1 MRAVVVREFGSPDV
15 LRVEETA
22 DPLPGA
28 GELLVAVEAAGV
40 NFMDVYRRSGAYPG
54 PLPFVPGAEAAGTV
68 LAVGPEPE
76 SGQEPGGGGRDG
88 DGDGAGRGP
97 APGGW
102 DRHRVGDRVAW
113 ANQPG
118 GYAELA
124 VIRAERAVPVPSGL
138 SLSVAAAVLLQGM
151 TAHYLTHDTYPVRP
165 GDTVLVHA
173 AAGGMGLLL
182 TQLATLR
189 GGRVIGVVSTEAK
202 EKTAR
207 AAGAWQVLR
216 TGEGR
221 GAVADVAAMARE
233 LTGGVG
239 VAAVYDGVGAPT
251 FEASLASLRTR
262 GTLALFG
269 QAGGRVPPVDLQ
281 RLNTA
286 GSVFVTRPNL
296 DHYTATAEE
305 LAHRAGGILGPVADG
320 RVDVHIGGSFP
331 LEAAGEAHRA
341 LESRASTGKLLL
353 TTSAGTTGAS
363 TSTSTSTANG
373 DTP

>member
-1 MRAVVVREFGSPDV
+1 MKAVLVREFGAPEV
-15 LRVEETA
+15 LRAEEVA
-22 DPLPGA
+22 DPRPAA

-40 NFMDVYRRSGAYPG
+40 NFIDVYRRSGAYPG
-54 PLPFVPGAEAAGTV
+54 PLPFVPGAEAAGV
-68 LAVGPEPE
+68 VIALGPETDE
-76 SGQEPGGGGRDG
+76 
-88 DGDGAGRGP
+88 A
-97 APGGW
+97 AC
-102 DRHRVGDRVAW
+102 RHRLGDRVAW

-124 VIRAERAVPVPSGL
+124 VIPAHRAVPVPDDLTCRS
-138 SLSVAAAVLLQGM
+138 AAAVLLQGM

-182 TQLATLR
+182 TQLARLR
-189 GGRVIGVVSTEAK
+189 GGRVIGTVSTAEK
-202 EKTAR
+202 EKAAR

-216 TGEGR
+216 HGQDDIAA
-221 GAVADVAAMARE
+221 AVRE
-233 LTGGVG
+233 LTDGEG

-251 FEASLASLRTR
+251 FDASLDSLRPR
-262 GTLALFG
+262 GTLAVFG

-281 RLNTA
+281 RLNAA

-296 DHYTATAEE
+296 DHHIATAGE
-305 LAHRAGGILGPVADG
+305 LAHRAADVFGLVADG
-320 RVDVHIGGSFP
+320 RIDLHIGGSFP
-331 LEAAGEAHRA
+331 LERAGEAHRA

-353 TTSAGTTGAS
+353 TTSTT
-363 TSTSTSTANG
+363 NG

>member
-1 MRAVVVREFGSPDV
+1 MRAVLVREFGTADV
-15 LRVEETA
+15 LRTEDVA
-22 DPLPGA
+22 DPRPGA

-40 NFMDVYRRSGAYPG
+40 NFIDVYRRSGAYPG
-54 PLPFVPGAEAAGTV
+54 PLPFVPGAEAAGVVIAT
-68 LAVGPEPE
+68 GPT
-76 SGQEPGGGGRDG
+76 
-88 DGDGAGRGP
+88 
-97 APGGW
+97 APG
-102 DRHRVGDRVAW
+102 DAVRHRVGDRVAW

-124 VIRAERAVPVPSGL
+124 VVPAHRAVPVPAGL
-138 SLSVAAAVLLQGM
+138 GSRTAAAVLLQGM
-151 TAHYLTHDTYPVRP
+151 TAHYLTHDTHRVRP

-182 TQLATLR
+182 TQLVRLR
-189 GGRVIGVVSTEAK
+189 GGRVIGTVSAPEK

-207 AAGAWQVLR
+207 AAGAWQVLC
-216 TGEGR
+216 TGAD
-221 GAVADVAAMARE
+221 AVDVAAAVRE
-233 LTGGVG
+233 LTGGEG

-251 FEASLASLRTR
+251 FDASLASLRTR

-296 DHYTATAEE
+296 DHHIATTEE
-305 LAHRAGGILGPVADG
+305 LARRAAEVFGLVADG
-320 RVDVHIGGSFP
+320 RLDVHIGGSFP
-331 LEAAGEAHRA
+331 LEAAGQAHRV

-353 TTSAGTTGAS
+353 TPSTTI
-363 TSTSTSTANG
+363 G
-373 DTP
+373 DPA